1 MRGEKV
7 ETIALP
13 IILFY
18 FKVPLS
24 DSLQQ
29 FRGSQIYVRNELV
42 NLLVLFPKN
51 SLDPSKM
58 QKLKRIRCMQAYN
71 FGEGVTV
78 RNLA

>member
-7 ETIALP
+7 ETRALP
-13 IILFY
+13 IILLY
-18 FKVPLS
+18 FKVSLS

-51 SLDPSKM
+51 SMDPSKM
-58 QKLKRIRCMQAYN
+58 QELKRIGCMQAYN
-71 FGEGVTV
+71 FG
-78 RNLA
+78 